1 MTLTIALQM
10 RLNRFCG
17 NVLVDVREWEAN
29 RLRAV
34 IGEVDKVLSE
44 NKSAF
49 KEWMKEQGL
58 HVGYLLGAVS

>member
-1 MTLTIALQM
+1 M
-10 RLNRFCG
+10 
-17 NVLVDVREWEAN
+17 W
-29 RLRAV
+29 AV
-34 IGEVDKVLSE
+34 SGEVDKVLSE